1 MDITLYNGVSGW
13 GTRGYGIII
22 ENILAKKFMTR

>member
-1 MDITLYNGVSGW
+1 MDITLYNGVKLW
-13 GTRGYGIII
+13 GIGGYGIII